1 MNKIPFV
8 MTPLERKVSFS
19 IAFIYALRMLG
30 IFIVLPIMALHAKQL
45 EHASPFL
52 VGISV
57 GIYGLTQAFLQIPFG
72 WLSDKYGRKIVIFF
86 GLVIFIIG
94 SIIAAESATIY
105 GVVVGRSLQGA
116 GAISAVLMSLAADH
130 TSENNRTKI
139 MAAIGI
145 AIGFTFL
152 LSLILGPLLQSL
164 IGMDG
169 IFWMIAGLSIFAI
182 FILLTQIPS
191 ESEKVKIPH
200 KQNKTYFLTSIN
212 HAIQDKQFLILCF
225 GIFILHLVMT
235 ANFVVLPEIMRDGL
249 NIPQAEHSIFYLLV
263 LVSAVLVMLPV
274 MFFCERRN
282 FIKEGF
288 VFSVLLL
295 GLSELSITYTNED
308 ILTLGLSMFLFFT
321 TFSYLEAQLP
331 SLATKLN
338 HDARGTSLGIF
349 TSCQFLGVFSGGAV
363 SGLYSQYFD
372 GDNLFL
378 LLSLLIVIWFI
389 LSTNMQKPHKI
400 SRSFTA

>member
-169 IFWMIAGLSIFAI
+169 IFWMIAA
-182 FILLTQIPS
+182 
-191 ESEKVKIPH
+191 
-200 KQNKTYFLTSIN
+200 
-212 HAIQDKQFLILCF
+212 
-225 GIFILHLVMT
+225 
-235 ANFVVLPEIMRDGL
+235 
-249 NIPQAEHSIFYLLV
+249 
-263 LVSAVLVMLPV
+263 VS
-274 MFFCERRN
+274 
-282 FIKEGF
+282 
-288 VFSVLLL
+288 
-295 GLSELSITYTNED
+295 YTH
-308 ILTLGLSMFLFFT
+308 LTL
-321 TFSYLEAQLP
+321 P
-331 SLATKLN
+331 
-338 HDARGTSLGIF
+338 
-349 TSCQFLGVFSGGAV
+349 
-363 SGLYSQYFD
+363 
-372 GDNLFL
+372 
-378 LLSLLIVIWFI
+378 
-389 LSTNMQKPHKI
+389 TN
-400 SRSFTA
+400 REV